1 MIKPFKLFYIITFFV
16 LLVGCENFKRAQV
29 ETIKSFKIE
38 SLDEVISKD
47 GVEFDKDIS
56 SDGNG
61 SIKITTDSPIN
72 VKLYQTG
79 DIDFDESILIYS
91 ANLRTENLDGQ
102 AYIEMWCRFPG
113 KGQYFS
119 KSLTS
124 ALSGTNNWKVLET
137 PFFLKKG
144 EIPDNVELNLVV
156 NGSGT
161 VWIDQIELL
170 KRPLN

>member
-1 MIKPFKLFYIITFFV
+1 MIKPFKLILILT
-16 LLVGCENFKRAQV
+16 LPILIAGCENFKRAQV
-29 ETIKSFKIE
+29 ETVQSFKID
-38 SLDEVISKD
+38 SLDEVFSKD
-47 GVEFDKDIS
+47 GVEFDREIS
-56 SDGNG
+56 VDGNG
-61 SIKITTDSPIN
+61 SIKISTNSPIT

-102 AYIEMWCRFPG
+102 AYIEMWCSFPE
-113 KGQYFS
+113 KGRYFY
-119 KSLTS
+119 KAQIS
-124 ALSGTNNWKVLET
+124 ALSGTNNWKVQET

-161 VWIDQIELL
+161 VWIDQINLL
-170 KRPLN
+170 KRQLK